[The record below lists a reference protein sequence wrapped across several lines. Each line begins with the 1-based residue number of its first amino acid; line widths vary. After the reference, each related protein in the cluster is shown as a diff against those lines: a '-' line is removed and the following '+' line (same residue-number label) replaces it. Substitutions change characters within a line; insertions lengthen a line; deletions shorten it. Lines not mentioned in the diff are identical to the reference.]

1 MSKIV
6 FMGTPDFSTGILE
19 MLIEE
24 HEVIAVVTQPDRP
37 VGRKSTDTTSC

>member
-24 HEVIAVVTQPDRP
+24 HEVIAVVTQPDRQQ
-37 VGRKSTDTTSC
+37 VEKKY